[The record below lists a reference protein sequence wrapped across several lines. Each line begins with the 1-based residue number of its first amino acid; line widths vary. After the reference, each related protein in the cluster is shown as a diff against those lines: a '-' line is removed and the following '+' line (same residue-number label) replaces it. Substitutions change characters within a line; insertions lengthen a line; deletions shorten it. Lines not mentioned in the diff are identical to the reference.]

1 MTELAPVQKVAVL
14 ALVYRELA
22 QRYDGKDL
30 SVLGKMGADALQDE
44 PIEWDL
50 HEAMRHP
57 YRLLPLIAELA
68 EVDPLRAEA
77 MLHAFPPVGAL
88 PGDEWASEF
97 LGRWGKVRETMNWLE
112 REGLTTSV
120 SELDE
125 IAYAA
130 YALATGRRVSD
141 VRAEWSVAA
150 TNAHG

>member
-1 MTELAPVQKVAVL
+1 MNLAPVQKVALL

-22 QRYDGKDL
+22 QTYDGKEL
-30 SVLGKMGADALQDE
+30 SLLGEMGADALLDSEYDWELQE
-44 PIEWDL
+44 
-50 HEAMRHP
+50 MVRHP

-68 EVDPLRAEA
+68 ETDPLRAEA
-77 MLHAFPPVGAL
+77 LLHAFPPIGAL

-97 LGRWGKVRETMNWLE
+97 LGRWEKVREAMEWLE
-112 REGLTTSV
+112 REGLTTPV

-141 VRAEWSVAA
+141 VRAEWAVS
-150 TNAHG
+150 